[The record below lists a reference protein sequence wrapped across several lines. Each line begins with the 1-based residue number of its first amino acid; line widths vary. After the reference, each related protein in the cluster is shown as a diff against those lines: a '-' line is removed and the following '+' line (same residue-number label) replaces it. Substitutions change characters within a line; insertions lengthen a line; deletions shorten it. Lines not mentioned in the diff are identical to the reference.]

1 MPSID
6 TLLEQ
11 EARNRE
17 SLEIGI
23 DTSRYMP
30 RSDYRASYF
39 DNKEYNVTGL
49 SYPQDVVDS
58 REYGGNKVIFYINVS
73 VDSRVFKAPGGQTET
88 VTGVERDMRGALVG
102 NRFSTGAVVAAT
114 SVATAASVA
123 GLSEIFR
130 INTGSTVGNALA
142 GGAISAGSTAL
153 IASNVNN
160 QEAAPGEKK
169 EPTFSR
175 PQKRLKAAVALYV
188 PNQLSVRYSAG
199 WGEEDTMALSAFAQG
214 GEEIK
219 RAFSGE
225 GLTNVG
231 GLAQSVL
238 TSVAL
243 DKGPFGTSLGIASGL
258 AANPKK
264 EQAFKNVDFRSF
276 TFDYQFAPRSS
287 SEAKNML
294 NIIRLFKYHMHPEF
308 KDETGFLYI
317 YPSEFDI
324 VYYKG
329 ARENLSIHRHS
340 SCVLTEMNVNYTPNG
355 IFTTFED
362 GTPTQINLSM
372 TFRELMLM
380 SKETIEKYA

>member
-1 MPSID
+1 MPSAD
-6 TLLEQ
+6 TTLEQ
-11 EARNRE
+11 EARTKE
-17 SLEIGI
+17 IQIGI

-30 RSDYRASYF
+30 KMDYTNSYF
-39 DNKEYNVTGL
+39 NDTEYNVKGL
-49 SYPQDVVDS
+49 SYPQDIVDS
-58 REYGGNKVIFYINVS
+58 KEYGGNKVVFYINVS
-73 VDSRVFKAPGGQTET
+73 VDSRVFKTKNYTVET
-88 VTGVERDMRGALVG
+88 VDNVERGMRSATLQARYNNTQVIGAVTAAGAATGAGAAAANLLNIKGSAGTALVG
-102 NRFSTGAVVAAT
+102 AAVAGG
-114 SVATAASVA
+114 TAA
-123 GLSEIFR
+123 I
-130 INTGSTVGNALA
+130 
-142 GGAISAGSTAL
+142 

-160 QEAAPGEKK
+160 QEAPPGKQK
-169 EPTFSR
+169 EPDFSR
-175 PQKRLKAAVALYV
+175 PQKRLKAAVALYI
-188 PNQLSVRYSAG
+188 PNQMSARYSAS
-199 WGEEDTMALSAFAQG
+199 WGEEDTMAFNALSQG
-214 GEEIK
+214 AAEIG
-219 RAFSGE
+219 RALSDPN
-225 GLTNVG
+225 LARAG
-231 GLAQSVL
+231 GLAQAVL

-243 DKGPFGTSLGIASGL
+243 DKGPFGTALGIAAGL

-287 SEAKNML
+287 SEAQNML

-308 KDETGFLYI
+308 KDETGFLYL

-340 SCVLTEMNVNYTPNG
+340 SCVLTELNVNYSPNG
-355 IFTTFED
+355 VFNTFED